1 MKNITF
7 DQLLNYLYKDDLY
20 IFCIIIFIIII
31 TLILGIMKKNILY
44 NIISFF
50 IIVLLF
56 IWINFRVYIIK
67 QIHGKQKKNL
77 L

>member
-20 IFCIIIFIIII
+20 ISCIVIFIIII
-31 TLILGIMKKNILY
+31 ILILGIMKKNILY

-77 L
+77 F